1 MSIPATIERMRA
13 GMVGASIAQGL
24 SGRGMPAATA
34 SIITRQGV
42 ILIVSVQD
50 GRAHVAA
57 LSPYGEVKE
66 GARLLWFAALAL
78 WRGRRWRWDR

>member
-1 MSIPATIERMRA
+1 MSVHATIERMRA
-13 GMVGASIAQGL
+13 GMVGASVAQGL
-24 SGRGMPAATA
+24 SGQDIPAATA
-34 SIITRQGV
+34 AIITRQGI

-57 LSPYGEVKE
+57 LSPYGAVKE
-66 GARLLWFAALAL
+66 GARLLWFATLAL